1 MKKDSPLMLSVS
13 GARGI
18 VGSTMTPIVAK
29 KFAAAFGSQLREISG
44 QGSLSV
50 VLGRDGRA
58 SGKELADA
66 AMAGLCEVGCD
77 VIDIGI
83 SATPTIGVMINHLS
97 CAGGINITASHNPQE
112 WNGLKCLDS
121 TGAAPVGNEAN
132 AIISRFHD
140 DRIDFAEESNHGT
153 IKHDE
158 ASLRIHMDLIQKLI
172 DPKPIRDRNFK
183 VVLDSINASGC
194 LGGRALMEAYGCE
207 FTHVNGDMTGIF
219 AHTPEPTSENLE
231 DLEVAVASE
240 EDVAC
245 GFAQDPDADRLAIID
260 ECGGY
265 IGEEYTLVLAA
276 LRMLQRN
283 GPGVIAVNLSTSRM
297 IDDVA
302 AQFPGSRVIR
312 SAVGEANVVAA
323 LRENDALIGGEGNG
337 GVIIPQVCWVRDS
350 LASMALVLDLLA
362 NEERPL
368 SEIIDTL
375 PRYSMIKRKVDLSS
389 VGGTSAITEVIQR
402 IREAWPGAHFN
413 NSDGIRIDL
422 DEGWIHVRP
431 SNTEPIVR
439 LIAEAS
445 DSQTATAIIDEAAN
459 AADLG

>member
-1 MKKDSPLMLSVS
+1 MKNDIPLMLSVS

-18 VGSTMTPIVAK
+18 VGTTMTPEVAK
-29 KFAAAFGSQLREISG
+29 KFAAAFGSQLRELSG
-44 QGSLSV
+44 PGSFSV

-58 SGKELADA
+58 SGEDLAKA

-77 VIDIGI
+77 VVDVGV
-83 SATPTIGVMINHLS
+83 SATPTIGVMINQLS
-97 CAGGINITASHNPQE
+97 CAGGMNITASHNPQE
-112 WNGLKCLDS
+112 WNGLKCLDG
-121 TGAAPVGNEAN
+121 TGAAPVGDEAN
-132 AIISRFHD
+132 AIISRFQE
-140 DRIDFAEESNHGT
+140 DRIDWVEESSHGT
-153 IKHDE
+153 IKRDDT
-158 ASLRIHMDLIQKLI
+158 SLGVHMDLVQKLI
-172 DPKPIRDRNFK
+172 DPKPIQARNFK

-194 LGGRALMEAYGCE
+194 LGGRSLMKAYGCE
-207 FTHVNGDMTGIF
+207 FTHVNGEMTGVF

-231 DLEVAVASE
+231 ELEVAVASE

-260 ECGGY
+260 ECGSY
-265 IGEEYTLVLAA
+265 IGEEYTLVLTA

-283 GPGVIAVNLSTSRM
+283 GPGIIATNLSTSRM

-323 LRENDALIGGEGNG
+323 LRENDGLMGGEGNG
-337 GVIIPQVCWVRDS
+337 GVIMPQVCWVRDS
-350 LASMALVLDLLA
+350 LASMAIVLDLLA
-362 NEERPL
+362 SEERPL
-368 SEIIDTL
+368 SDIIDTL
-375 PRYSMIKRKVDLSS
+375 PRYSMIKRKADLSS
-389 VGGTSAITEVIQR
+389 VGGSSAITEVIQR

-439 LIAEAS
+439 LIAEAT
-445 DSQTATAIIDEAAN
+445 DAQTATAIIDEAC
-459 AADLG
+459 